1 MRRVEDMDRWA
12 ELIEGRRGECE
23 RDPRTPCISK
33 YMTGVMEMEKMCD
46 GCKRIWRDIKEEG
59 GYGR

>member
-1 MRRVEDMDRWA
+1 MDRWA